1 MPVKKYLRESL
12 HQIKLHNK
20 LLKWSYYP
28 DKKNVLQN
36 LKLKMKVMKNKHSVP
51 YSTWKNSFEGY
62 SAKFTPVMQGLDVIY
77 YVMGGLNNDTREGST
92 QNYWVNLRT

>member
-1 MPVKKYLRESL
+1 
-12 HQIKLHNK
+12 
-20 LLKWSYYP
+20 
-28 DKKNVLQN
+28 
-36 LKLKMKVMKNKHSVP
+36 MKVMKNKHSVP

-92 QNYWVNLRT
+92 